1 MQESGFQDMM
11 KEIGTSSSQECVGE
25 TGLRMTKWDMKLM
38 SHAGVTKTV
47 MVIVERKKTFV
58 RF

>member
-1 MQESGFQDMM
+1 MM

-25 TGLRMTKWDMKLM
+25 TGIRMTKWDMRFM
-38 SHAGVTKTV
+38 SRTGVTKTV

>member
-1 MQESGFQDMM
+1 MM

-25 TGLRMTKWDMKLM
+25 TGIRMTKWDMRFM
-38 SHAGVTKTV
+38 SRTGVTKTV
-47 MVIVERKKTFV
+47 MVIVERKKPFV

>member
-1 MQESGFQDMM
+1 M
-11 KEIGTSSSQECVGE
+11 KEIIGTSSSQECVGE
-25 TGLRMTKWDMKLM
+25 TGMRITKWDMRFM

-58 RF
+58 KL